1 MRSSAVS
8 LPKMPAAFSSPRSGA
23 PLTTKSLRNAD
34 LGRLAAT
41 TRRSKA
47 APAATSE
54 RREQQLRAALATA
67 RQEAASARAAARV
80 CAEALVQA
88 ERSNGAPGTA
98 TKTLLA
104 AAKEAD
110 ATRETQQASK
120 DAQDKLRRR
129 QKELR
134 EELQHL
140 REVPSMYTTSPEDA
154 DESEPSIGVSESAN
168 FLAPLICQWQ
178 GDVHDLHSPTEAL
191 NCQLQLDLHSP
202 WEALVHC

>member
-1 MRSSAVS
+1 
-8 LPKMPAAFSSPRSGA
+8 MPAAFSSPRSGA

-34 LGRLAAT
+34 LGRLTAT

-47 APAATSE
+47 TPSASSGA
-54 RREQQLRAALATA
+54 EQQLRAALATA
-67 RQEAASARAAARV
+67 RQEAASRAAAARV

-120 DAQDKLRRR
+120 DAQDKLKRR

-134 EELQHL
+134 EELA
-140 REVPSMYTTSPEDA
+140 RRPGRDGATPATRRRGPRGGT
-154 DESEPSIGVSESAN
+154 I
-168 FLAPLICQWQ
+168 
-178 GDVHDLHSPTEAL
+178 
-191 NCQLQLDLHSP
+191 
-202 WEALVHC
+202 

>member
-1 MRSSAVS
+1 
-8 LPKMPAAFSSPRSGA
+8 MPAAFSSPRSGA

-34 LGRLAAT
+34 LGRLTAT

-47 APAATSE
+47 TPSASSE

-110 ATRETQQASK
+110 ATRATEQASK
-120 DAQDKLRRR
+120 DAQDKLKRR
-129 QKELR
+129 QKSGGAR
-134 EELQHL
+134 PG
-140 REVPSMYTTSPEDA
+140 RA
-154 DESEPSIGVSESAN
+154 DGAVQQRA
-168 FLAPLICQWQ
+168 A
-178 GDVHDLHSPTEAL
+178 EAL
-191 NCQLQLDLHSP
+191 RRDKSRT
-202 WEALVHC
+202 EM